1 MADQRLE
8 RTISAPRAMIDW
20 TDRYLASLTELDR
33 YHDLVDAVLALSA
46 HRRSE
51 LNPDLAHAR
60 LESLAHRVRC
70 QVPHLASRHRTSG
83 PRAVDGV
90 LAHLHEALFEELGLG
105 RHPDV
110 MPHPD
115 AMDLDLVLQ
124 GVPGLPVSCGLAY
137 CAVAERV
144 GLDVFGI
151 DLPGHFLVAV
161 RDMSNRRITVLDPAN
176 GGRLVD
182 GDDFR
187 GLTRDVEGKADPRQF
202 LSPALPAV
210 WLRRWLRDLS
220 LASARSG
227 EVHLLDSWAR
237 LSTETEEILGA

>member
-1 MADQRLE
+1 
-8 RTISAPRAMIDW
+8 MIDW
-20 TDRYLASLTELDR
+20 TDRYLASLTDLDR

-46 HRRSE
+46 HRRPE
-51 LNPDLAHAR
+51 LDPDMTHAR

-70 QVPHLASRHRTSG
+70 QVPHLASRHRTCG
-83 PRAVDGV
+83 PRGVDGV
-90 LAHLHEALFEELGLG
+90 LAHLHEALFEELALG

-110 MPHPD
+110 LPHPD

-124 GVPGLPVSCGLAY
+124 GVPGLPVACGLAY

-151 DLPGHFLVAV
+151 DLPGTFLVAV
-161 RDMSNRRITVLDPAN
+161 RDVANRRITVLDPAN

-182 GDDFR
+182 GGDFR
-187 GLTRDVEGKADPRQF
+187 ELARGIDDTADPRQ
-202 LSPALPAV
+202 LLAPALPAV
-210 WLRRWLRDLS
+210 WLRRWLRDLA
-220 LASARSG
+220 LASVRSG
-227 EVHLLDSWAR
+227 EVHLLDAWSR

>member
-1 MADQRLE
+1 
-8 RTISAPRAMIDW
+8 MIDW
-20 TDRYLASLTELDR
+20 TDRYLASLSDLDR
-33 YHDLVDAVLALSA
+33 YHDLVEAVLALGA
-46 HRRSE
+46 VRR
-51 LNPDLAHAR
+51 PDLDPDLSHAR

-83 PRAVDGV
+83 PRGVDGV
-90 LAHLHEALFEELGLG
+90 LAHLHEALFEDLGIG
-105 RHPDV
+105 RQPDV
-110 MPHPD
+110 TPHPD

-124 GVPGLPVSCGLAY
+124 GVPGLPVACGLAF

-151 DLPGHFLVAV
+151 DLPGTFLVAV
-161 RDMSNRRITVLDPAN
+161 RDVANRRITVLDPAH

-182 GDDFR
+182 GGDFR
-187 GLTRDVEGKADPRQF
+187 ELARGIYERLDPRE
-202 LSPALPAV
+202 LLIPALPAV

-220 LASARSG
+220 LASVRSG
-227 EVHLLDSWAR
+227 EIHLLDSWAR

>member
-1 MADQRLE
+1 
-8 RTISAPRAMIDW
+8 MIDW
-20 TDRYLASLTELDR
+20 TDRYLASLSDLDR
-33 YHDLVDAVLALSA
+33 YHDLVEAVLALGA
-46 HRRSE
+46 VRR
-51 LNPDLAHAR
+51 PDLDPDLSHAR

-83 PRAVDGV
+83 PRGVDGV
-90 LAHLHEALFEELGLG
+90 LAHLHEALFEDLGIG
-105 RHPDV
+105 RQPDV
-110 MPHPD
+110 TPHPD

-124 GVPGLPVSCGLAY
+124 GVPGLPVACGLAF

-151 DLPGHFLVAV
+151 DLPGTFLVAV
-161 RDMSNRRITVLDPAN
+161 LDVANRRITVLDPAH

-182 GDDFR
+182 GGDFR
-187 GLTRDVEGKADPRQF
+187 ELARGIDERLDPRE
-202 LSPALPAV
+202 LLIPALPAV

-220 LASARSG
+220 LASVRSG
-227 EVHLLDSWAR
+227 EIHLLDSWAR

>member
-1 MADQRLE
+1 
-8 RTISAPRAMIDW
+8 MIDW
-20 TDRYLASLTELDR
+20 TDRYLSSLSDLDR
-33 YHDLVDAVLALSA
+33 YHDLVEAVLALGA
-46 HRRSE
+46 HRRPD
-51 LNPDLAHAR
+51 LDPDLAHAR
-60 LESLAHRVRC
+60 LESMAHRVRC
-70 QVPHLASRHRTSG
+70 RVPHLASRHQTGG
-83 PRAVDGV
+83 PRGVDGV
-90 LAHLHEALFEELGLG
+90 LAHLHEILFEEFGLG

-110 MPHPD
+110 IPHPD

-124 GVPGLPVSCGLAY
+124 GVPGLSVACSLAY

-161 RDMSNRRITVLDPAN
+161 RDVANRRITVLDPAR

-182 GDDFR
+182 GADFR
-187 GLTRDVEGKADPRQF
+187 QLARVIDGDVDPRR
-202 LSPALPAV
+202 LLAPALPAV

-220 LASARSG
+220 LASVRSG